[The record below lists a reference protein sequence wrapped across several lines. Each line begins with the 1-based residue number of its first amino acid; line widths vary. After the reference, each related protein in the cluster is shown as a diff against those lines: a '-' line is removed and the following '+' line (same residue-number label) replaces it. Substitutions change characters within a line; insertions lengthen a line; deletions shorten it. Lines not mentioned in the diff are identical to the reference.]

1 MSIVSKVVMTLDSE
15 FWILL
20 VYVWISNNIGL
31 TELLKLLFS
40 VWRSLINGVK
50 VVDIWELPVCKL
62 LYNCPDS
69 ELEIV
74 GLPKTWS
81 NKEDITAGA
90 PKAGVGLL

>member
-1 MSIVSKVVMTLDSE
+1 
-15 FWILL
+15 
-20 VYVWISNNIGL
+20 
-31 TELLKLLFS
+31 
-40 VWRSLINGVK
+40 
-50 VVDIWELPVCKL
+50 LPVCKL